1 MRFSSLGSGSR
12 GNATLIEHANT
23 CVLLD
28 CGFTLKETERRLARL
43 DKSPQQ
49 ISAILVTHE
58 HSDHANGV
66 GPLARKYDLPVY
78 LTAGTYQQ
86 SRIGQVNQL
95 YNINCHSTFAI
106 MDIQIQPVPVP
117 HDAREPCQ
125 FIFDDGAKKLGVLTD
140 LGSIT
145 PFVKQSY
152 RQLDSL
158 LLECNHDL
166 EMLEQGPYPLAL
178 KRRISGEYGHLSNN
192 QAGGLLREI
201 EIKHLQHLVIS
212 HISEQNNSTQ
222 RAVNEVVGAIGCSE
236 HWLTVADQT
245 LGFDWRVIS

>member
-23 CVLLD
+23 CLLLD

-78 LTAGTYQQ
+78 LTAASYQQ

-95 YNINCHSTFAI
+95 HNINCHSTFAI

-192 QAGGLLREI
+192 QAGDLLREI